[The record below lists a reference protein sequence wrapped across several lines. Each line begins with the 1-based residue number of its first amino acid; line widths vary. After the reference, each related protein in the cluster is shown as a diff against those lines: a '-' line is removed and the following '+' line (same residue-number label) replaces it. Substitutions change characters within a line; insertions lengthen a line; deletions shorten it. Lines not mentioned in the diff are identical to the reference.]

1 MAYAAVEDLEARRSP
16 SLPPMTDADEA
27 YAGVLLGDAA
37 AYLNQILGIAEGE
50 VEPGSTQAENLK
62 IVSCNMVSRLME
74 TQQTDNMDSI
84 SQSIGSMSASVH
96 FAVPEASMYL
106 TKSDRAL
113 LGVSRGRYQ
122 SVRPEGAW

>member
-16 SLPPMTDADEA
+16 SLPPMTDADKA
-27 YAGVLLGDAA
+27 YAETLLGDAA
-37 AYLNQILGIAEGE
+37 AYLDQLLGIGE
-50 VEPGSTQAENLK
+50 EEPEPSKLEALK
-62 IVSCNMVSRLME
+62 VVSCNMVLRLMASS
-74 TQQTDNMDSI
+74 QTDNLESV
-84 SQSIGSMSASVH
+84 SQSIGSASASLH

-122 SVRPEGAW
+122 AIRPEGAW